1 MTSELTEVKK
11 SVSEDD
17 LEIQIQIEDDEENTE
32 GLGVGREENEAVAG
46 IAGEVIVVIPRHVQV
61 MMDRRADDGAL
72 CIRIAVGGLR

>member
-1 MTSELTEVKK
+1 MTSELTEVKM

>member
-72 CIRIAVGGLR
+72 CIWIAVGGLR

>member
-1 MTSELTEVKK
+1 MTSELAEVKM

-17 LEIQIQIEDDEENTE
+17 LEIQIQIEDDEEDTE
-32 GLGVGREENEAVAG
+32 ALGVSREENEAVAG

-72 CIRIAVGGLR
+72 WIRIAVGGLR